1 VSGKLEFFFD
11 FMSPFAYLAH
21 DSVCDLARRYNR
33 ELIYRPM
40 DLPAAKIAA
49 GNTGPANRDI
59 PVKIRYLMTDI
70 NRWAQKRGLP
80 VVFPASLDSHKMNAG
95 IFYAL
100 EKGCAEKYVRE
111 GFALGWGQGGD
122 ISSDQILARLA
133 ETMGWPAA
141 EFIAYASA
149 AKAQPDY
156 LASNLEAVEK
166 GVFGVPT
173 IIIDEQ
179 MWWGNDRLDFV
190 EEHLARTTPE

>member
-1 VSGKLEFFFD
+1 MSSELEFFFD

-21 DSVCDLARRYNR
+21 DKVCQLASRYNR

-70 NRWAQKRGLP
+70 NRWAEKRGLSIA
-80 VVFPASLDSHKMNAG
+80 FPASLDSHKMNAG
-95 IFYAL
+95 TFYAL
-100 EKGCAEKYVRE
+100 ERGCAEKYVRE
-111 GFALGWGQGGD
+111 AFALGWGQGGD
-122 ISSDQILARLA
+122 ISSDQTLTRLA
-133 ETMGWPAA
+133 ETMGWQAP

-149 AKAQPDY
+149 AKALPDY
-156 LASNLEAVEK
+156 VASNREAVEK

-173 IIIDEQ
+173 IIVDDQ
-179 MWWGNDRLDFV
+179 MWWGNDRLGFV
-190 EEHLARTTPE
+190 EEYLAGQ